1 MSRRGRHTRRR
12 AAGTAANHSLPG
24 YSLPGYLGEMSRP
37 GETAKQ
43 PRGGR
48 GPQVRR
54 ERPRTKGGRPR
65 GSCTCRSRS
74 HSPLPPFSSH
84 HTLTWASSLPVPKGA
99 PLGGRSFST
108 LKMGTLRKGRGRGGT
123 GSHRCPPP
131 RISARASPCR
141 AGAPKLPKSACK
153 ERICIQTLHFTGQQ
167 PRRCFRIRAP
177 AGQGSFLPASAS
189 PLSPGL
195 PHQPRPGLSSFP
207 PLHQLHFPA
216 SGPTPLG
223 RGRPSGFCSRRVG
236 CCQHTASAGM
246 CPPLTPSF

>member
-24 YSLPGYLGEMSRP
+24 YSSPSYLGEMSRP

-65 GSCTCRSRS
+65 GSCTCRSRC

-84 HTLTWASSLPVPKGA
+84 HTLTWASSPPVPKGA

-167 PRRCFRIRAP
+167 PRPCFRIRAP
-177 AGQGSFLPASAS
+177 AGQGSRTTSFLPASAS

-195 PHQPRPGLSSFP
+195 PHQPPAWTKQPSSSS
-207 PLHQLHFPA
+207 PA
-216 SGPTPLG
+216 SLPSLGP
-223 RGRPSGFCSRRVG
+223 
-236 CCQHTASAGM
+236 H
-246 CPPLTPSF
+246 PPGEGEALWILLT

>member
-24 YSLPGYLGEMSRP
+24 YSSPSYLGEMSRP

-65 GSCTCRSRS
+65 GSCTCRSRC

-84 HTLTWASSLPVPKGA
+84 HTLTWASSPPVPKGA

-131 RISARASPCR
+131 AFLQGPHHAGLVPPNSPSQHAKRGSASRPCILQGNSLDPASTSGHLLGK
-141 AGAPKLPKSACK
+141 ALG
-153 ERICIQTLHFTGQQ
+153 
-167 PRRCFRIRAP
+167 PRP
-177 AGQGSFLPASAS
+177 SFLP
-189 PLSPGL
+189 LL
-195 PHQPRPGLSSFP
+195 PP
-207 PLHQLHFPA
+207 
-216 SGPTPLG
+216 
-223 RGRPSGFCSRRVG
+223 
-236 CCQHTASAGM
+236 
-246 CPPLTPSF
+246 